1 MPKHNYYVLNS
12 LLLNLNQVYAEWA
25 NPKLVQQTVKPA

>member
-12 LLLNLNQVYAEWA
+12 LLLNLNQVYVECA
-25 NPKLVQQTVKPA
+25 NPKLVQQRVKPA